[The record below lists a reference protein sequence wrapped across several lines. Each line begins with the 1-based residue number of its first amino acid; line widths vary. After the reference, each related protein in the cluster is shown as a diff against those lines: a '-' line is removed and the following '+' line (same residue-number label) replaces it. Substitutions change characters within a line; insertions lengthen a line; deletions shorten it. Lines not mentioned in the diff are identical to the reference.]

1 MTELRTWHEILIADL
16 AANRTE
22 AIDYFALSLQEYQL
36 DGDTPFFLKGLRNII
51 EALGGV
57 PEIAKQTGTEP
68 ESFFELLSSDA
79 PPRLDTLNILA
90 NALGCRLSIE
100 PLEAVDPIH
109 QIKDKEYPVAPGE
122 SEPLRL
128 EIATD

>member
-1 MTELRTWHEILIADL
+1 MTELRTWREVLIADL
-16 AANRTE
+16 AANRAE
-22 AIDYFALSLQEYQL
+22 AIDYFDLSLQEYQL

-68 ESFFELLSSDA
+68 ENLLEVLSSDE
-79 PPRLDTLNILA
+79 PPRLDTLHILA
-90 NALGCRLSIE
+90 NALGGRLSIE
-100 PLEAVDPIH
+100 PLEAGNPSH
-109 QIKDKEYPVAPGE
+109 QVKDKDYPAASRE
-122 SEPLRL
+122 SERPPL